1 MFTSQIRLL
10 FRSFIKNK
18 STNAIN
24 VLGLSVGMAVAIIIG
39 LWSHHQINYDAFHQ
53 NRDQIFRVVSH
64 DKAPD
69 GTISTAYS
77 LPIPLADYLENEIP
91 EVEHAVVTDW
101 GYPHGLKVGENK
113 FSKKGLFTSSNYLAV
128 YQFPLLAGNAATA
141 LQQPES
147 IVLTHKMATA
157 LFGKD
162 NAMGKTVRLD
172 NQTDLKV
179 TGILKDIPANS
190 TIEFDYLI
198 PLALSIKNNDW
209 VNRAATDWK
218 YPSFQVYIMLEA
230 ANQSGVVADKIRHVL
245 TEKIENTKST
255 IGLFPMKNNRLRN
268 NIING
273 KQEDG
278 IITYV
283 RLFSIVGLFIL
294 GIAIINFMNLA
305 TANSEKRA
313 REVGVR
319 KTLGARRKNLIL
331 QFLCESY
338 FITFIAFLI
347 GFLMVDFALPY
358 FNELTKETIM
368 FPYEHNY
375 FWIILASIFLI
386 TGLLSGLYPAFFLSQ
401 FKPVDALKNRILYAG
416 KGSGA
421 GPRKILVTSQ
431 FAVSITLIITTII
444 VWQQINHVANRP
456 KGYTADRLLM
466 IEESA
471 DLQSN
476 RAAVDQALLQ
486 LKSVE
491 KFTRA
496 STAINGVNNYV
507 HPDWTGKDPNDHR
520 YWPRV
525 STSWNYTATLG
536 IEVLE
541 GRDFDI
547 NMPSDSSAILINRVA
562 AQRMNMENP
571 VGEKIEI
578 YGNEKTIIG
587 VIDQV
592 VMTDPNAPV
601 DATIIECNPH
611 WTGSLMLR
619 LKPDIPISDAIA
631 ELKPVFNQYN
641 PALPF
646 AYTFADEAYVR
657 KLGQE
662 KMIGKLASVFGGI
675 AIFISCLG
683 LFGLAAFM
691 AERRAKEL
699 GIRKIL
705 GASVTELWT
714 LLNKDFIPLIF
725 MGIII
730 AIPVAVYT
738 MNNWLDNYDY
748 RININPWVFLAGGG
762 IVLVISVFT
771 MSLQTI
777 RAARINP
784 VESLRDT

>member
-1 MFTSQIRLL
+1 MYSNQFKLL
-10 FRSFIKNK
+10 FRNFFKNK

-24 VLGLSVGMAVAIIIG
+24 ILGLSVGMAVAILIG
-39 LWSHHQINYDAFHQ
+39 LWSHHQINYDTFHQ

-69 GTISTAYS
+69 GKVSTVYS

-91 EVEHAVVTDW
+91 EVEKAVVTDW
-101 GYPHGLKVGENK
+101 GFLHGLKVGNNK
-113 FSKKGLFTSSNYLAV
+113 FSKKGLFTSSNYLEV
-128 YQFPLLAGNAATA
+128 YQFPLIEGNAVTA
-141 LQQPES
+141 LQEPES
-147 IVLTHKMATA
+147 IVLTHKMAIA
-157 LFGKD
+157 LFDKE

-179 TGILKDIPANS
+179 TGVLEDIPANS

-209 VNRAATDWK
+209 VSRAATDWR
-218 YPSFQVYIMLEA
+218 YPSFQVYVLLNA
-230 ANQSGVVADKIRHVL
+230 ANQSKVVTDKIRNVL
-245 TEKIENTKST
+245 SEKIDNSKNT
-255 IGLFPMKNNRLRN
+255 IGLFPMKNNRLKN
-268 NIING
+268 KIING

-283 RLFSIVGLFIL
+283 RLFLIIGIFIL
-294 GIAIINFMNLA
+294 GIAIINFINLS

-313 REVGVR
+313 KEVGVR

-331 QFLCESY
+331 QFLSESY
-338 FITFIAFLI
+338 FITFIAFLVS
-347 GFLMVDFALPY
+347 FLMVDFALPY
-358 FNELTKETIM
+358 FNELTKETITL
-368 FPYEHNY
+368 PYGNHQ
-375 FWIILASIFLI
+375 FWAILISLFLV
-386 TGLLSGLYPAFFLSQ
+386 TGLLSGLYPAFFLSH
-401 FKPVDALKNRILYAG
+401 FKPIDTLKNKVHYAG
-416 KGSGA
+416 KGSGSR
-421 GPRKILVTSQ
+421 PRKILVTSQ

-476 RAAVDQALLQ
+476 RAAIDQALLQ
-486 LKSVE
+486 LESVE

-507 HPDWTGKDPNDHR
+507 LPKWTGKNPNDRR

-525 STSWNYTATLG
+525 STGWNYTATLG
-536 IEVLE
+536 IELLE
-541 GRDFDI
+541 GRDFSVEI
-547 NMPSDSSAILINRVA
+547 PSDSTAILINKVA

-571 VGEKIEI
+571 IGEKVEI
-578 YGNEKTIIG
+578 FGAEKTIIG

-611 WTGSLMLR
+611 WAGSLMLR
-619 LKPDIPISDAIA
+619 LKPNIPIVDAIA
-631 ELKPVFNQYN
+631 ELKPVFDQYN

-646 AYTFADEAYVR
+646 DYTFADEAYVR

-662 KMIGKLASVFGGI
+662 KMIGKLASIFGII
-675 AIFISCLG
+675 AILISCLG

-691 AERRAKEL
+691 AERRSKEL
-699 GIRKIL
+699 GIRKVL
-705 GASVTELWT
+705 GASAMQLWT
-714 LLNKDFIPLIF
+714 LLNKDFLTLIF
-725 MGIII
+725 MGTII
-730 AIPVAVYT
+730 AIPIALYT
-738 MNNWLDNYDY
+738 MNNWLDNYEY
-748 RININPWVFLAGGG
+748 RINIDFWVFLIGSG
-762 IVLVISVFT
+762 IVLIISVLT
-771 MSLQTI
+771 MSLQTM
-777 RAARINP
+777 RAARVNP
-784 VESLRDT
+784 VEALRDQ